1 MTLRKFPMKAD
12 RMIGDAGNLTIY
24 ERPDLSRYA
33 LDKKGHGHECDPETP
48 IFGRAR
54 FDARELAS
62 GTWKGSRS
70 ERQVIVTPDAPIGSQ
85 RRVRHAAA
93 TRR

>member
-1 MTLRKFPMKAD
+1 MTPRKFPMKAD
-12 RMIGDAGNLTIY
+12 RMIGDAGNLTVY
-24 ERPDLSRYA
+24 ERPDQSRYA
-33 LDKKGHGHECDPETP
+33 LDKKGHGQECDPETP

-62 GTWKGSRS
+62 GIWKGSRS
-70 ERQVIVTPDAPIGSQ
+70 ERQVIVVPDAAISSQ
-85 RRVRHAAA
+85 RRVRHAAS